1 MEGKRGCGRGAH
13 SLLGGVPTFR
23 PLPLPLLPGPASPLQ
38 ADGPRRPG
46 TLTQCAL
53 SAARTAASSSIAS
66 SCSVLWP
73 PTPLPAADPI
83 PHLPTPCRSLSVLR
97 QGAMAGLRGPRALH
111 VLLRGSSQGVARLC
125 RAPLPSS
132 FQTPSQGPPPLL
144 GSPCFSSSLLMI
156 RDIFEG

>member
-1 MEGKRGCGRGAH
+1 MGWVHTACWVGCPPSFLCPCLFFPAQPAH
-13 SLLGGVPTFR
+13 CRLMG
-23 PLPLPLLPGPASPLQ
+23 PL
-38 ADGPRRPG
+38 RPG
-46 TLTQCAL
+46 TLSQCAL
-53 SAARTAASSSIAS
+53 SAARAAASSSIAS

-144 GSPCFSSSLLMI
+144 GAPCSSSSLLMS